1 MNPYYR
7 RAAYLK
13 SVVELRQL
21 PPDLIC
27 EAAFAGRSNAGKS
40 SALNTLTDIGGLA
53 RVSKQPGRTQA
64 INYFTLDETRALVDL
79 PGYGYAKAPLAV
91 KKRWQQT
98 LGRYLQKRAALRGL
112 ILLMDIRRPLT
123 ELDGQL
129 LDWSHAAGLP
139 VHCLLTK
146 ADKLKRGA
154 AANALLGV
162 RKALDEAGIPATVQ
176 LFSSLKRMGVDEAHN
191 VLDGWLDLDQQKP
204 TNSRVD
210 AITPPASAVPDPAA
224 TARH

>member
-21 PPDLIC
+21 PPEQGW

-40 SALNTLTDIGGLA
+40 SALNTLTGINGLA

-64 INYFTLDETRALVDL
+64 INYFALDPQRFLVDL
-79 PGYGYAKAPLAV
+79 PGYGYAKVPLAM

-98 LGRYLQKRAALRGL
+98 MGRYLQKRAALRGL
-112 ILLMDIRRPLT
+112 VLVMDVRHPLT
-123 ELDGQL
+123 ELDRQL
-129 LDWSHAAGLP
+129 LDWSQAANLP

-154 AANALLGV
+154 AANALLDV
-162 RKALDEAGIPATVQ
+162 RNALRQAGLNATAQ
-176 LFSSLKRMGVDEAHN
+176 LFSSLAKTGVEEAHAI
-191 VLDGWLDLDQQKP
+191 LDRWLELERPAD
-204 TNSRVD
+204 
-210 AITPPASAVPDPAA
+210 TPVTDY
-224 TARH
+224 ARPE